1 LDYFENEKESFKP
14 DDYLKII
21 KIVREMAADSNYS
34 TAKIGYA
41 LFAYDAVHREGN
53 LH

>member
-1 LDYFENEKESFKP
+1 LALYTS
-14 DDYLKII
+14 LKGIGTPTP
-21 KIVREMAADSNYS
+21 
-34 TAKIGYA
+34 TAEIGYA